1 MIRKKELKNSETKL
15 IYDIMIMAHGFRKN
29 NAVRTCWGETGG
41 FVETKLLSEKVNQ
54 IHIYQRTSAYGYLR
68 FEKF

>member
-54 IHIYQRTSAYGYLR
+54 IYQFTSADGYFR